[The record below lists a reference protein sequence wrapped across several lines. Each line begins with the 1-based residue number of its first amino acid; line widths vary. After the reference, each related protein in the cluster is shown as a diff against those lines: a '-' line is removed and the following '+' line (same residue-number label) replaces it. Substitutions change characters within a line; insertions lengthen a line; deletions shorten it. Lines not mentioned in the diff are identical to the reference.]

1 MIYINRKS
9 INHGY
14 VETVDEFKDSDW
26 REAKRVLHEYQLSD
40 YSASYYRSQR
50 STNEWRES

>member
-14 VETVDEFKDSDW
+14 VETVDEFDSSEW
-26 REAKRVLHEYQLSD
+26 REANRVLHEYRLAD
-40 YSASYYRSQR
+40 YSAHYYRSQR
-50 STNEWRES
+50 STKEWRES